1 MKHEITEYYRK
12 LDEVVIG
19 RRKPVFLMERQ
30 SDKKVA
36 LVKPSYVATYGLQ
49 DSAGGLY
56 MAASRTKE
64 IRLDGLEWQNKK
76 EEETL

>member
-1 MKHEITEYYRK
+1 MKNEITEYYRK

-19 RRKPVFLMERQ
+19 KRKPVFLMERQ

-49 DSAGGLY
+49 DSTGGLY
-56 MAASRTKE
+56 VAASKTKE
-64 IRLDGLEWQNKK
+64 TRLERMGWKTR
-76 EEETL
+76 EEAL

>member
-56 MAASRTKE
+56 VAASKTKE
-64 IRLDGLEWQNKK
+64 TRLENMGWKTR
-76 EEETL
+76 EEAL